1 MDSHEIDLELVK
13 RIVARMVNLE
23 KREITMENVLQTI
36 TEQFGATQ
44 KELFSKSRKQS
55 LVRCRQLAMYLT
67 HKYTNMAY
75 AEIGRRFGGRDHTT
89 VIHACTQ
96 ISTRISSDSD
106 YRHQVEEVESMLKK

>member
-1 MDSHEIDLELVK
+1 
-13 RIVARMVNLE
+13 MVNLE

-36 TEQFGATQ
+36 TEQMGTTQ

-89 VIHACTQ
+89 VIHACSQ
-96 ISTRISSDSD
+96 ISTRISSDAD
-106 YRHQVEEVESMLKK
+106 YRHQVEELEGMLKK